1 MTLSRKAI
9 RLKQVEHLL
18 DNGVLPISIDYRLC
32 PEINIVEGPMTDVRD
47 AVIWAR
53 ETLPAITGTLGI
65 HVDPSRIV
73 VVGWS
78 TGGHLAMTTAW
89 TVPTAGHQPPT
100 AILNFYGPSN
110 FEALCTCPISRSTD
124 HQAWTWLTRSSL
136 EYRSRS

>member
-18 DNGVLPISIDYRLC
+18 DNGVLPVSVDYRLC

-47 AVIWAR
+47 AVIWAT
-53 ETLPAITGTLGI
+53 ETLPAIASTFGI
-65 HVDPSRIV
+65 NVDPSKIV

-78 TGGHLAMTTAW
+78 TGGHLALTTAW
-89 TVPTAGHQPPT
+89 TVTNAGHEPPT

-110 FEALCTCPISRSTD
+110 FEALGTFPISRSSN
-124 HQAWTWLTRSSL
+124 HKAWT
-136 EYRSRS
+136 